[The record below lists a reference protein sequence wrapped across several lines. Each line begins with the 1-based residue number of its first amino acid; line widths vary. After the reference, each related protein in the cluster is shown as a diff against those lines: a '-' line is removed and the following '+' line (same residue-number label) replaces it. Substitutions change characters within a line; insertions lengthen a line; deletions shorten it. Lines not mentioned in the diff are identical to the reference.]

1 MTKCSL
7 FDIIATKEKV
17 KNILYERETEMKA
30 LYEGN
35 KKLFVSIVVAVCVL
49 VLAGAGV
56 FVWQMTSQD
65 TKAQANAKSV
75 QTMKEKE
82 KEKEEQKDSDKF
94 EEDDTEL
101 EEVTAEAVTAEALE
115 VVEDSELDVVEPEME
130 AQNKMELPETTP
142 EPQTQQETTEAPAPA
157 APAPAAPAPVSNMA
171 QNVPYPYEIHVN
183 KQMNC
188 VTVYAMDTSGAY
200 SIPLKA
206 MVCSTGNA
214 TPLGTFRTPAKY
226 IWKVL
231 KGNVWGQYSTRVT
244 GSILFHS
251 VPYSTSR
258 KDALINKYYNKLGTT
273 ASAGCIRLT
282 TIDAKW
288 IYDNCPLGTTVVI
301 YNDSNPGPLGKPTA
315 MKVDA
320 SNKWD
325 PTDPDP
331 ANPWR
336 GRVLRIEGVQNQVIE
351 RGSGF
356 NAMNGI
362 VAVDTNGADVTANV
376 QVSTNADVN
385 TPGMYAIHY
394 SISDALGNVATADAS
409 LTVVDT
415 QAPVFASVPA
425 KVEGIPASQLTR
437 ERLLA
442 VVTVTD
448 NGQAFPDSQIQVQ
461 MPVWKAGENVVRFT
475 ATDSAGNSSTA
486 STVVVCD
493 MTVPVISKKNNA
505 VSMLALNQT
514 IDQNTAL
521 GRISVRDDGPVTTQ
535 CKITAEDWGWRLDYT
550 ATDKGGNVAVFTD
563 HVSYPTYEFTG
574 SQTITV
580 SSVKDINAL
589 MQELTLKDSFGRES
603 GDLDKVQ
610 INISQ
615 KSANVYGV
623 TYKYSYTSPVGT
635 KTAKFTRTVVV
646 Q

>member
-1 MTKCSL
+1 
-7 FDIIATKEKV
+7 
-17 KNILYERETEMKA
+17 MKA
-30 LYEGN
+30 LYEKN
-35 KKLFVSIVVAVCVL
+35 KKLFVSVVVSVCVL
-49 VLAGAGV
+49 LLAGTGV
-56 FVWQMTSQD
+56 FVWRVTGRD
-65 TKAQANAKSV
+65 TKAQESAKSV
-75 QTMKEKE
+75 QTMKEDRKE
-82 KEKEEQKDSDKF
+82 RGSRKEPEVSE
-94 EEDDTEL
+94 EED
-101 EEVTAEAVTAEALE
+101 EEPEDVSASAVTAGALE
-115 VVEDSELDVVEPEME
+115 VVEDSELDIVEPGME
-130 AQNKMELPETTP
+130 EQNKMELPADTAAP
-142 EPQTQQETTEAPAPA
+142 EQTAPA
-157 APAPAAPAPVSNMA
+157 APAPAVPVVNAGSMA

-188 VTVYAMDTSGAY
+188 VTVYAMDTGGAY

-206 MVCSTGNA
+206 MVCSTGND

-231 KGNVWGQYSTRVT
+231 KGNVWGQYSTRVA
-244 GSILFHS
+244 GGILFHS
-251 VPYSTSR
+251 VPYRTSS
-258 KDALINKYYNKLGTT
+258 KDALISKYYNKLGTT

-336 GRVLRIEGVQNQVIE
+336 GRVLRIEGAQNQVVE

-385 TPGMYAIHY
+385 VPGMYAVHY
-394 SISDALGNVATADAS
+394 LISDALGNVATADAS

-415 QAPVFASVPA
+415 QAPVFANVPA
-425 KVEGIPASQLTR
+425 RVEGIPASQLTR
-437 ERLLA
+437 ERLLTGIA
-442 VVTVTD
+442 VTD
-448 NGQAFPDSQIQVQ
+448 NGQGFPGEWIQVQ
-461 MPVWKAGENVVRFT
+461 MPVWKSGENVVWYT
-475 ATDSAGNSSTA
+475 ATDSSGNSSSA

-493 MTVPVISKKNNA
+493 LTAPVITKKSNA
-505 VSMLALNQT
+505 VTMLSLSQT
-514 IDQNTAL
+514 MDQNMAL
-521 GRISVRDDGPVTTQ
+521 GRISVSDDGPVNTQ
-535 CKITAEDWGWRLDYT
+535 CAIRAENWGWRLDYT
-550 ATDKGGNVAVFTD
+550 ATDKGGNVSVFTD
-563 HVSYPTYEFTG
+563 YVSYPTYEFTG
-574 SQTITV
+574 SRMITV
-580 SSVKDINAL
+580 SSINDLEAL
-589 MQELTLKDSFGRES
+589 MQGLSLKDSFGKES
-603 GDLDKVQ
+603 GNLDKVQ
-610 INISQ
+610 IFVSQ
-615 KSANVYGV
+615 KAENLYGV

-635 KTAKFTRTVVV
+635 KTAQFTRSVAI

>member
-1 MTKCSL
+1 
-7 FDIIATKEKV
+7 
-17 KNILYERETEMKA
+17 MKA

-35 KKLFVSIVVAVCVL
+35 KKLFVSIVVGVCVL

-56 FVWQMTSQD
+56 LVWQMTGQD

-82 KEKEEQKDSDKF
+82 KEEPKDLDEF
-94 EEDDTEL
+94 EEEDTEL
-101 EEVTAEAVTAEALE
+101 EEVTPEAVTAEALE

-130 AQNKMELPETTP
+130 AQNKMELPEATP
-142 EPQTQQETTEAPAPA
+142 GTQAEQEATVAPAPAPA
-157 APAPAAPAPVSNMA
+157 APAASVGNMA

-258 KDALINKYYNKLGTT
+258 KDALISKYYNKLGTT

-315 MKVDA
+315 MKVDV

-336 GRVLRIEGVQNQVIE
+336 GRVLRIEGAQNQVIE

-362 VAVDTNGADVTANV
+362 VAVDMNGADVTANV

-394 SISDALGNVATADAS
+394 SISDAFGNVATADAS

-425 KVEGIPASQLTR
+425 RVEGIPASQLTR

-442 VVTVTD
+442 GVTVTD

-461 MPVWKAGENVVRFT
+461 MPVWKAGENVVWYT
-475 ATDSAGNSSTA
+475 AADSSGNRSSA

-493 MTVPVISKKNNA
+493 MTVPVITKKSNA

-514 IDQNTAL
+514 MDQNTAL
-521 GRISVRDDGPVTTQ
+521 GRINVRDDSPVNTQ
-535 CKITAEDWGWRLDYT
+535 CTISAEDWGWRLDYT

-580 SSVKDINAL
+580 SSVNDINAL
-589 MQELTLKDSFGRES
+589 MQGLSLKDSFGKES
-603 GDLDKVQ
+603 GSLDKVQ
-610 INISQ
+610 IYISQ
-615 KSANVYGV
+615 KTENVYGV

-635 KTAKFTRTVVV
+635 KTAKFTRTVVI